1 MMRRLIQI
9 NRRPHRVNDPDYR
22 ASYLYGQVARFRRLI
37 MTSRTGITRTSIITL
52 CGMVLLCAAAAGCGN
67 MANKTGSSGA
77 SNGGTSGNSME
88 GNGARGYD
96 AQDKAIDR
104 EKAGDKWENGRQDRQ
119 QDRRQEQRQQ
129 KDDMG
134 QSSGNSASTGTSGS
148 SATRMDERM
157 PGRTPGDTQISWRG
171 TVLAIEPLS
180 RQEQTGIGIG
190 GPPGAAAVGGVV
202 PGTGAA
208 MGTVYRVTLRTEDG
222 GSQVVL
228 VETPPDYRIGDKVM
242 YRNGL
247 IQRQ

>member
-1 MMRRLIQI
+1 
-9 NRRPHRVNDPDYR
+9 
-22 ASYLYGQVARFRRLI
+22 
-37 MTSRTGITRTSIITL
+37 
-52 CGMVLLCAAAAGCGN
+52 
-67 MANKTGSSGA
+67 MANKAGSAGA

-88 GNGARGYD
+88 GNGGRSYD
-96 AQDKAIDR
+96 TQDKAQNKAMDR
-104 EKAGDKWENGRQDRQ
+104 DKAGDKW
-119 QDRRQEQRQQ
+119 QDRRQDQRQQ
-129 KDDMG
+129 KDETG

-180 RQEQTGIGIG
+180 RQEAQTGIGIG
-190 GPPGAAAVGGVV
+190 GPPGAAAVGGAV

-222 GSQVVL
+222 GSQAVL
-228 VETPPDYRIGDKVM
+228 VENPPDYRIGDKVM